1 MSYDLYN
8 KIYLDY
14 LAKVYQKTYIN
25 FVNHIIDIN
34 KITLEFLNQ
43 KAAEL
48 SKKEKEEVMPANGHD
63 IYNYVARYGISNFQ
77 IQTVMKF
84 DGHLDFQ
91 TLTKAVM
98 LSIEEEPVFGCRF
111 VEAEP
116 PYWKRINNLE
126 PSMVCSMEETKD
138 LEQSIK
144 TYLETPLDMDNDP
157 MVKVKLLR
165 IREHDTLCFKVNHS
179 CCDGVGTIEYI
190 KLVSDI
196 YNNLNLLG
204 IYRPTPRMRTRA
216 DQDRLFSELGITDP
230 ESEWISGSEITRA
243 TWPFPWVQV
252 QSNTER
258 MVVLQLD
265 PGYLPAIRKFSR
277 IHDVKVND
285 ILLTAFYRAMARMGQ
300 PVYTEPMEIP
310 VTIDLRRYLPDR
322 KTESIRN
329 FSGSEISRVLLV
341 ENETFTETLSKVAS
355 EMNRIKNSRGG
366 LQSAIGLERV
376 ERLTLSETLAYYKL
390 VSQWSYYCGDKCAPV
405 LSNLGVLSHQLITFG
420 ERTALDFYIIPPV
433 VRPPGLLLMAGTYN
447 SVITLA
453 VGIYEGTV
461 AREEIEKLLGFIKEE
476 LTGICRGDLIT
487 ANS

>member
-14 LAKVYQKTYIN
+14 LAKVYQKKYIN

-63 IYNYVARYGISNFQ
+63 IYNYVARYS
-77 IQTVMKF
+77 
-84 DGHLDFQ
+84 
-91 TLTKAVM
+91 
-98 LSIEEEPVFGCRF
+98 
-111 VEAEP
+111 
-116 PYWKRINNLE
+116 
-126 PSMVCSMEETKD
+126 
-138 LEQSIK
+138 
-144 TYLETPLDMDNDP
+144 
-157 MVKVKLLR
+157 
-165 IREHDTLCFKVNHS
+165 
-179 CCDGVGTIEYI
+179 
-190 KLVSDI
+190 
-196 YNNLNLLG
+196 
-204 IYRPTPRMRTRA
+204 
-216 DQDRLFSELGITDP
+216 
-230 ESEWISGSEITRA
+230 
-243 TWPFPWVQV
+243 
-252 QSNTER
+252 
-258 MVVLQLD
+258 
-265 PGYLPAIRKFSR
+265 
-277 IHDVKVND
+277 
-285 ILLTAFYRAMARMGQ
+285 
-300 PVYTEPMEIP
+300 
-310 VTIDLRRYLPDR
+310 
-322 KTESIRN
+322 
-329 FSGSEISRVLLV
+329 
-341 ENETFTETLSKVAS
+341 S

-405 LSNLGVLSHQLITFG
+405 LSNLGVLSHQLIKFG